1 MTRYRAPIA
10 GLVAAL
16 LLTVAFWFLLYKPK
30 ADEQSVLEQ
39 ETADLQGQQVTLRA
53 EVAQLRDIKKRQVE
67 IRAQLARLRQYIPD
81 GPAQP
86 QVIRQLQV
94 SGDRAGVDII
104 SVAFGE
110 PLVPV
115 SEVDEA
121 ATPLDTGDEGMILAN
136 IPVTMVIEGG
146 YFQAVDFFRRLEV
159 DVPRALL
166 VQNLAIA
173 EAEDGFP
180 TMTTTWGG
188 QLFTVVPTSAPKDVD
203 AAEVA
208 PDAGAAQPAPS
219 ESATETPAPSATE
232 SQSAT
237 ADPAAEES

>member
-146 YFQAVDFFRRLEV
+146 YFQVVDFFRRLEV

-188 QLFTVVPTSAPKDVD
+188 QLFTVVPTSVPEEL
-203 AAEVA
+203 AADEVA
-208 PDAGAAQPAPS
+208 PGAAQPAPS
-219 ESATETPAPSATE
+219 EGATETPAASATE
-232 SQSAT
+232 SQSST
-237 ADPAAEES
+237 ADQAAEES